1 MTKLKSRSTALAL
14 SLSLSLLS
22 LTSAWAQGQPPPP
35 TPIDAA
41 AQGEVVKSLATLL
54 QANYIFPDVAR
65 EVSTKL
71 VAKQSSGGYAAA
83 KDAQSFAKALAGD
96 LREMGKDGHFQ
107 VAYAPDFR
115 AGPTLGGA
123 PTAAQVEEA
132 RKEITANGFGIERV
146 ERLSGNIGYLDIRGF
161 GPTEHV
167 GEEITSAI
175 RLLSGTSAMII
186 DLRRNGGGEPNSVAH
201 LMSHF
206 FAQGDERHLND
217 IYTRPNQKTRQYWT
231 NPAVP
236 VRYSKPVYVL
246 ISARTFSGGE
256 ECAYDFQTQKR
267 ATLVGEVTGGGAN
280 PGEGFALSQGFAAFI
295 PTGKAVN
302 PVTGSNWE
310 HVGVK
315 PDVAVPAADALKFA
329 HTTILRSLVADSK
342 DPGELEWL
350 QDMLAAA
357 ASGVVTPVDYSRMR

>member
-1 MTKLKSRSTALAL
+1 MPTLKSRSTALVLAL
-14 SLSLSLLS
+14 YLLS
-22 LTSAWAQGQPPPP
+22 LTSAWAQSQPPPP
-35 TPIDAA
+35 KPIDAA
-41 AQGEVVKSLATLL
+41 AQRDVIESLNKQL
-54 QANYIFPDVAR
+54 QSNYIFPDVAH
-65 EVSTKL
+65 ELSKKL
-71 VAKQSSGGYAAA
+71 LAKQSSRGYAAA
-83 KDAQSFAKALAGD
+83 TDAQSFAKALAGD

-107 VAYAPDFR
+107 VGYAPDFR
-115 AGPTLGGA
+115 AGPSLGGA
-123 PTAAQVEEA
+123 PTAAQLEEA
-132 RKEITANGFGIERV
+132 RKEIAAHGFGIERA
-146 ERLSGNIGYLDIRGF
+146 ERLPGNVGYLDIRGF

-167 GEEITSAI
+167 GEALTAAI
-175 RLLSGTSAMII
+175 RLLSGTAAMII

-217 IYTRPNQKTRQYWT
+217 IYTRPNDRTRQYWT

-267 ATLVGEVTGGGAN
+267 AILVGEVTGGGAN
-280 PGEGFALSQGFAAFI
+280 PGEGFALAQGFAAFI
-295 PTGKAVN
+295 PTGKAIN
-302 PVTGSNWE
+302 PVTGGNWE

-329 HTTILRSLVADSK
+329 HTAILRSLVADSK

-350 QDMLAAA
+350 KDMLAAVE
-357 ASGVVTPVDYSRMR
+357 SGVVAPVDYSRMR